1 MPRKPAYPSH
11 PGSTRSRQGNEQR
24 SGSTPR
30 TTAKA
35 AARPEGP
42 HPRNRHGKGYDF
54 AVLTQVC
61 PELLP
66 FVQLNPAGIS
76 TIDFSNPQAVKTLN
90 RALLADA
97 YGIQQWD
104 IPDGYLCPP
113 VPGRTD
119 YIHNLADLLASV
131 NQGKLPP
138 RKRVNVVDIGCGA
151 NCIYPLIG
159 QSEYGWQFV
168 GSDIDPQSLASAQRI
183 LDANPSANA
192 HIRLVQQTNPERC
205 FAGVIGPADY
215 IDLTLCNPPFHES
228 AEQML
233 EGSERKWRNL
243 GKTDE
248 QKPGLNF
255 GGQHN
260 ELWCEGGELAFVS
273 RMIEESQQFGGQVF
287 WFTSLVSKQ
296 ANLPAFEKLLQRVG
310 ALESRVI
317 QMAQG
322 QKISRL
328 IAWTFLNPQ
337 QQTLWRQMRWQSR

>member
-1 MPRKPAYPSH
+1 MTKPALP
-11 PGSTRSRQGNEQR
+11 
-24 SGSTPR
+24 
-30 TTAKA
+30 KA
-35 AARPEGP
+35 ATKPAVKPSGP
-42 HPRNRHGKGYDF
+42 HPRNRHGNGYDF
-54 AVLTQVC
+54 AVLTQAC
-61 PELLP
+61 PELQL

-90 RALLADA
+90 RALLQEA
-97 YGIQQWD
+97 YGIQHWD
-104 IPDGYLCPP
+104 IPEGYLCPP
-113 VPGRTD
+113 VPGRAD
-119 YIHNLADLLASV
+119 YIHNLADLLASA
-131 NQGKLPP
+131 NQGKVPP
-138 RKRVNVVDIGCGA
+138 AKRVKALDIGCGA

-159 QSEYGWQFV
+159 QGEYGWQFV
-168 GSDIDPQSLASAQRI
+168 GSDIDPQSLASAQRM
-183 LDANPSANA
+183 LNANPTMASQ
-192 HIRLVQQTNPERC
+192 IRLVQQNHADRC

-215 IDLTLCNPPFHES
+215 FDLTLCNPPFHES

-243 GKTDE
+243 GKTGE

-260 ELWCEGGELAFVS
+260 ELWCDGGELAFVS
-273 RMIEESQQFGGQVF
+273 RMIEESQQFGSQVF

-296 ANLPAFEKLLQRVG
+296 ANLPAFEKLLQHVG